1 MSSDDTGDVLGRSRT
16 LQGMSSDDP
25 GDVLGRSRGCP
36 RTIHG
41 CPRMP
46 QGMSSDD
53 PEDALGRSRMLQEM
67 SSDDPGDVLGRSR
80 ALGDLP
86 QQSSSACRTQLRGVG
101 SGVRTTDRC
110 WWWSAGMISFLTT
123 LSKSAVT
130 TTVFRAIF
138 HYTDFTETSRVK

>member
-1 MSSDDTGDVLGRSRT
+1 VLQDSRDALQYSSGLSSVKIALAIVSVLFLTITIVFSLALFLPDHWR
-16 LQGMSSDDP
+16 
-25 GDVLGRSRGCP
+25 RSRGCP
-36 RTIHG
+36 RTI
-41 CPRMP
+41 
-46 QGMSSDD
+46 QGMSSD
-53 PEDALGRSRMLQEM
+53 A
-67 SSDDPGDVLGRSR
+67 PGDVLGRSR